1 MATAGPVVLAGI
13 PQCKRLFQMRLHCI
27 GTHRACGPESGRGD
41 LQKTGRW
48 ALQVLLRSLK
58 LTIYEPL
65 TYPVQVPDPQAEI
78 CLQATV
84 RQGPLDLRAHAVRQV
99 CPRGN
104 ADD

>member
-1 MATAGPVVLAGI
+1 MCLNCFGTDRVCGHDAEAGN
-13 PQCKRLFQMRLHCI
+13 H
-27 GTHRACGPESGRGD
+27 
-41 LQKTGRW
+41 QKDGRW
-48 ALQVLLRSLK
+48 ALTVLLRSLK
-58 LTIYEPL
+58 LTIYEHL

-104 ADD
+104 ADDARRDCRRLRAAA